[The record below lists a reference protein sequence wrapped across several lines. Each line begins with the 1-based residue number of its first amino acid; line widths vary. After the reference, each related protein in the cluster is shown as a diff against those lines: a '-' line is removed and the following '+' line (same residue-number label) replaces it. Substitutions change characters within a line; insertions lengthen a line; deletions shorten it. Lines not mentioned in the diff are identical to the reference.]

1 MTAGGWPDLL
11 GRLRAYQE
19 SELLFAAVDL
29 DVFTHL
35 GDACL
40 SAEDVA
46 GKAGVSTRG
55 MRMLL
60 DALAAAGLLVKRNGN
75 YASRPE
81 VSLLLSGQSAENKLH
96 AVRLMR
102 DGREQWRGLAA
113 CVRLGGGIDTG
124 RFAFD
129 AESNRSFIGAMHDI
143 GFANAVAIA
152 GHVDFSGRRRL
163 LDVGGGPASYSIAI
177 LQHYPYMRAT
187 VADLP
192 LTLETSREYIARYG
206 MQQRIDTVPVDLYAD
221 VAFDFASSY
230 DVMLISNVLHMAGP
244 EANEALIGKLAKHL
258 DAGGMMIV
266 HESFI
271 DHAAP
276 SEERSMF
283 SLQML
288 VATDAG
294 QCYSYEEV
302 GGWLAA
308 AGLIDIHPV
317 EGVFEQPSLLV
328 ASKA

>member
-1 MTAGGWPDLL
+1 MTAGGWPGLL

-19 SELLFAAVDL
+19 SELLFAAVEL
-29 DVFTHL
+29 EVFTHL
-35 GDACL
+35 GGASL
-40 SAEDVA
+40 SVEDVA

-60 DALAAAGLLVKRNGN
+60 DALVATGLLVKQDKR
-75 YASRPE
+75 YASCPDAS
-81 VSLLLSGQSAENKLH
+81 SLLDGHSAENKLN

-102 DGREQWRGLAA
+102 DGCKQWSRLAA
-113 CVRLGGGIDTG
+113 CVRQGRGIDTG
-124 RFAFD
+124 RFAHD
-129 AESNRSFIGAMHDI
+129 AKRNRSFIGAMHDI

-152 GHVDFSGRRRL
+152 GHFDFSGRRRL

-177 LQHYPYMRAT
+177 LQKHPQMRAT

-192 LTLETSREYIARYG
+192 LTLEVSCEYIARYG
-206 MQQRIDTVPVDLYAD
+206 MQHRIDTVPVDLYAD
-221 VAFDFASSY
+221 AAVDFGSSY

-244 EANEALIGKLAKHL
+244 EENEVLIGKLAKHL
-258 DAGGMMIV
+258 DTGGMMIV

-276 SEERSMF
+276 SAERAIF

-294 QCYSYEEV
+294 QCYSYGEV

-308 AGLIDIHPV
+308 AGLNDIHPV